1 VARQAVR
8 TALKHALWFLL
19 YGALGVVL
27 TLLVVFVLHLEGRP
41 ELDVWH
47 EAELDEEFTAEK
59 AVTSFEEYLAL
70 EERLFAQLDE
80 RVYARTGPAGNDR
93 VNRYK
98 RGSLSDPQ
106 RWTPNWNRSFEMP
119 VAAPRASVLLLH
131 GLSDSPYSLRAL
143 GERLHAAGAH
153 VLGLR
158 IPGHG
163 TAPSGLVTVRWQDM
177 AAAVRLAAEH
187 LASRNPGRPLY
198 IVGYSNGA
206 ALAVLYALDAL
217 EDPGLP
223 QADRLVLLS
232 PEIGVTAAAAF
243 AVWQARLGY
252 LLGLDKLAWNDI
264 LPEYE
269 PFKYGSFAVNAGDLS
284 HRITSEIQRRL
295 DRLEPAGTLQGM
307 PPVLAFS
314 SAVDATVL
322 PVALVQN
329 LYNRLP
335 PGGHELVVYDINRVA
350 GIEHLL
356 TWSPQE
362 MVAALQQE
370 AGQRFA
376 LSVVT
381 NEHPGTRSVHE
392 RAWSSRDA
400 APRETPLGLE
410 WPADVYSLSHVAL
423 PFPPGDPVY
432 GGRPDSPSP
441 GVRLGDIARRGER
454 GVLAISPAAMLRLRW
469 NPFYDYQERRVLEFL
484 GLGGPAHG
492 EAARSQ

>member
-1 VARQAVR
+1 MARQAVR
-8 TALKHALWFLL
+8 TALKHVLWFCA

-27 TLLVVFVLHLEGRP
+27 TLLVVFVLYLQGRP
-41 ELDVWH
+41 DLEAWHGVELDQ
-47 EAELDEEFTAEK
+47 EFTAGSR
-59 AVTSFEEYLAL
+59 VSNFEEYLAL
-70 EERLFAQLDE
+70 EDRLFAQLDE
-80 RVYARTGPAGNDR
+80 RVYGRTGPAGHER

-106 RWTPNWNRSFEMP
+106 RWTPDWNRSFELP

-131 GLSDSPYSLRAL
+131 GLSDSPYSMRAL
-143 GERLHAAGAH
+143 GERLHAEGAH

-177 AAAVRLAAEH
+177 AAAVRLAVAH
-187 LASRNPGRPLY
+187 LAERNPGRPLHV
-198 IVGYSNGA
+198 IGYSNGA
-206 ALAVLYALDAL
+206 ALAVHYALAAL
-217 EDPGLP
+217 DEPALP
-223 QADRLVLLS
+223 RVDRLVLLS
-232 PEIGVTAAAAF
+232 PEIGVAAAAAL

-264 LPEYE
+264 LPEYD
-269 PFKYGSFAVNAGDLS
+269 PFKYGSFAVNAGDVS
-284 HRITSEIQRRL
+284 HRLTAEIQRRL
-295 DRLEPAGTLQGM
+295 DRLEGAGALQGM
-307 PPVLAFS
+307 PPMLAFT

-362 MVAALQQE
+362 MVAALQLE

-376 LSVVT
+376 LSFVT
-381 NEHPGTRSVHE
+381 NVHPGTRSVHE
-392 RAWSSRDA
+392 RRWGSREA
-400 APRETPLGLE
+400 PPRETPLGLE

-423 PFPPGDPVY
+423 PFPPGDPLY
-432 GGRPDSPSP
+432 GGRPESPSP
-441 GVRLGDIARRGER
+441 GVSLGDIARRGER

-469 NPFYDYQERRVLEFL
+469 NPFYSYQERRVLEFL
-484 GLGGPAHG
+484 SLGEPTAEGQIRP
-492 EAARSQ
+492 E